1 MAEQQQENFIIKT
14 PCSSANIGPGFDVI
28 GLALSM
34 YLELHVTIDRS
45 KAKSDQPLNCRVT
58 YEGQG
63 EESGDIS
70 LDPEVNLITRVALYI
85 LRCHDQRSFP
95 LETHVHIKNP
105 IPLGRG
111 LGSSGAAVVAGV
123 LLGKECG
130 RLDHLTPERLF
141 DFCLMIERHPDNV
154 GAALFGGF
162 VGTYLKPLT
171 PEDVARTEIPLSEVL
186 PAPAGGVDTGV
197 KPPEPPHGIGHH
209 IKFPWAPEIKAVAI
223 IPEFEVPTAKAREV
237 LPAEYPRPD
246 VTFNLQRIALLPVA
260 LGQSPPDPELIYL
273 AMQDKLHQPYRQTL
287 IPGLTKI
294 VESMTPAT
302 QPGLL
307 GVCLSGA
314 GPTILAL
321 ATSNFEEIAERIIG
335 MFETQGIVC
344 NWKLLEPADGTQVT
358 RV

>member
-1 MAEQQQENFIIKT
+1 MESFTIKT

-28 GLALSM
+28 GLALSI
-34 YLELHVTIDRS
+34 YLELKVTIDRS
-45 KAKSDQPLNCRVT
+45 KTSSQEPLNCRIT

-63 EESGDIS
+63 EESGEVP
-70 LDPEVNLITRVALYI
+70 LDPSANLITRVALYV
-85 LRCHDQRSFP
+85 LRCNGQRAFP
-95 LETHVHIKNP
+95 VETHVHIKNP

-123 LLGKECG
+123 MLGKEVG
-130 RLDHLTPERLF
+130 GLDLSMDRLF

-171 PEDVARTEIPLSEVL
+171 PEDVARVEIPLSEVL
-186 PAPAGGVDTGV
+186 PAPAGGVDTGES
-197 KPPEPPHGIGHH
+197 PPEPPFGIGHH
-209 IKFPWAPEIKAVAI
+209 IKFPWGKEIKAVAI
-223 IPEFEVPTAKAREV
+223 IPEFQVPTAKAREV
-237 LPAEYPRPD
+237 LPTHYSRQD

-273 AMQDKLHQPYRQTL
+273 AMQDKLHQQYRSTL
-287 IPGLTKI
+287 IPGLQDI
-294 VESMTPAT
+294 VASMSPKT

-321 ATSNFEEIAERIIG
+321 ATSNFEEIANRIISR
-335 MFETQGIVC
+335 FQQENITC
-344 NWKLLEPADGTQVT
+344 KWLLLEPAEGTKAI
-358 RV
+358 RDAK

>member
-1 MAEQQQENFIIKT
+1 MATQSFVIKT

-28 GLALSM
+28 GLALTM
-34 YLELHVTIDRS
+34 YLELHVTVDPPTAS
-45 KAKSDQPLNCRVT
+45 SQSYPLNCRIT
-58 YEGQG
+58 YEGECEG
-63 EESGDIS
+63 TDEIS
-70 LDPEVNLITRVALYI
+70 LDPEVNLITRVALYV
-85 LRCHDQRSFP
+85 LRCHEQRSFP
-95 LETHVHIKNP
+95 KNTHVHIKNP

-123 LLGKECG
+123 MLGKEVG
-130 RLDHLTPERLF
+130 RLDHLTAERLF

-171 PEDVARTEIPLSEVL
+171 PEDTARVEIPLSEVL
-186 PAPAGGVDTGV
+186 PAPQGGVDTGAR
-197 KPPEPPHGIGHH
+197 PPEPPVGIGHH
-209 IKFPWAPEIKAVAI
+209 IKFPWAQEIKAVAI
-223 IPEFEVPTAKAREV
+223 IPEFEVPTARARQV
-237 LPAEYPRPD
+237 LPAQYPRND

-287 IPGLTKI
+287 IPGLTEI

-321 ATSNFEEIAERIIG
+321 ATSNFEEIAGKIVKK
-335 MFETQGIVC
+335 FEENKIVC
-344 NWKLLEPADGTQVT
+344 NWKLLEPAEGTTVART
-358 RV
+358 K

>member
-1 MAEQQQENFIIKT
+1 MTDSFVIKT

-45 KAKSDQPLNCRVT
+45 KPTSTEPLNCVVT
-58 YEGQG
+58 YEGEG
-63 EESGDIS
+63 EEDIS
-70 LDPEVNLITRVALYI
+70 LDPEVNLITRVALYV
-85 LRCHDQRSFP
+85 LRCHGQRSFP
-95 LETHVHIKNP
+95 VETHVHIKNP

-123 LLGKECG
+123 VLGKECG
-130 RLDHLTPERLF
+130 GLNHLDNDRLF

-154 GAALFGGF
+154 GAALYGGF
-162 VGTYLKPLT
+162 VGTYLNPLK
-171 PEDVARTEIPLSEVL
+171 PEDVARKEIPLSEVL
-186 PAPAGGVDTGV
+186 PTPAGGEDTGEV
-197 KPPEPPHGIGHH
+197 PPIPPLGIGHH

-223 IPEFEVPTAKAREV
+223 IPQFEVPTHKAREV
-237 LPAEYPRPD
+237 LPAEYSRGD

-260 LGQSPPDPELIYL
+260 LGQSPPDPDLIYL

-287 IPGLTKI
+287 IPGLSEI
-294 VESMTPAT
+294 VQSMTPAT

-321 ATSNFEEIAERIIG
+321 ATSNFEEIADNIMGR
-335 MFETQGIVC
+335 FKRQGIEC
-344 NWKLLEPADGTQVT
+344 GWKVLEPAEGTTVT
-358 RV
+358 RAA